1 MRLTKSKLKR
11 LIKEELK
18 NILIERP
25 PDPSLRLLHP
35 PPVGSIASSTPR
47 PAKPKYSGP
56 YQTPK
61 EIRDH
66 LMRAY
71 QCGDHKTKKSDGC
84 GGIMGVNA
92 KAWVWEKGYIRRKLR
107 SMRKRDKAGNFIKS
121 QKDVENWYKKHVLPY
136 IQIAIMETPVHRIDP
151 SLSWAEQQTIW
162 ADTLKRKGFEGP
174 GLALL
179 GLHTTKEDPLH
190 PRSQQSR
197 AISDIYMGPR
207 SLASASGR
215 VEAHEIFHAIDAAST
230 RRQDGRLRKGQR
242 VRAKK
247 RYQSGRDIAK
257 ICECFPWV
265 CGSKAAGQ
273 PHFKW
278 AHEIYDAILLGR
290 SYLGRFYVGSD
301 VKKMR
306 DPAFAWEF
314 RGVSDLRKALT
325 HTKKTTFSDPKKGTP
340 HMTDARIAHCL
351 NQISQV
357 EDPRRRLRVYV

>member
-25 PDPSLRLLHP
+25 PGQGEKPLP
-35 PPVGSIASSTPR
+35 PPPIGSIASSTPR

-71 QCGDHKTKKSDGC
+71 HCGAYETKKSDGC

-92 KAWVWEKGYIRRKLR
+92 KAWVWEKGYIRRKVH

-162 ADTLKRKGFEGP
+162 ADTLKRKGRTGP

-207 SLASASGR
+207 SLATAHNR
-215 VEAHEIFHAIDAAST
+215 VEAHEIVHAIDAAST
-230 RRQDGRLRKGQR
+230 RRLKPRLRKGQR
-242 VRAKK
+242 ARGHA

-265 CGSKAAGQ
+265 CGAKAKKQA
-273 PHFKW
+273 HFKEAW
-278 AHEIYDAILLGR
+278 ELYDAIALGR
-290 SYLGRFYVGSD
+290 SYLGRFYIGSD
-301 VKKMR
+301 VRKIR
-306 DPAFAWEF
+306 DKEDGL
-314 RGVSDLRKALT
+314 RGISDLRQALI
-325 HTKKTTFSDPKKGTP
+325 HTKKTTFSDPKKGAP
-340 HMTDARIAHCL
+340 HMTDAQIAHCL